1 ATGMLLMRRKG
12 QTAPFTLITLIL
24 LFGRKKT
31 EQEENK
37 NTAEPLNREPFPVP
51 DIIKKTITSNDVSR
65 SRDRLRLASLERD
78 IIGDALTKIYE
89 AETKG
94 QINDSEKNQL
104 LQRYKTD
111 LKRVD
116 GEIDTHKRTVDL
128 YELESAKDELLKS
141 FQEKMLEI
149 DLKISQIRPT
159 VTATSETITKSPEPP
174 KTETSPTPL
183 VTNPPKERQTKEKPK
198 NKAEERLETIREEVL
213 NTMANPRPRQ
223 GRRSRAASREDC
235 RFNSKEAHHRSRRE
249 ETRKN
254 LGRTTANTGRDS
266 SIRLRIDR
274 REDQKDL
281 REDSSERG
289 RR

>member
-1 ATGMLLMRRKG
+1 MLLLRRKG
-12 QTAPFTLITLIL
+12 HTAPFTLLTLIL

-31 EQEENK
+31 EQEETKIAPETNQ
-37 NTAEPLNREPFPVP
+37 REPFPVP
-51 DIIKKTITSNDVSR
+51 DILKKTITSTDVSR

-89 AETKG
+89 AETRG
-94 QINDSEKNQL
+94 QINDIEKNQL

-128 YELESAKDELLKS
+128 YELESAKEDLLKS

-159 VTATSETITKSPEPP
+159 VITSPEPTSKPTESP
-174 KTETSPTPL
+174 KTESSPPPPQAS
-183 VTNPPKERQTKEKPK
+183 PPKERPAKEKPK

-213 NTMANPRPRQ
+213 KAMERLEQ
-223 GRRSRAASREDC
+223 I
-235 RFNSKEAHHRSRRE
+235 
-249 ETRKN
+249 ETE
-254 LGRTTANTGRDS
+254 G
-266 SIRLRIDR
+266 
-274 REDQKDL
+274 
-281 REDSSERG
+281 
-289 RR
+289 

>member
-1 ATGMLLMRRKG
+1 MRRKG
-12 QTAPFTLITLIL
+12 QTAPLTLLTLIL

-31 EQEENK
+31 EREETK
-37 NTAEPLNREPFPVP
+37 AIPEPVNREPFPVP
-51 DIIKKTITSNDVSR
+51 DILKKTITSIDISR
-65 SRDRLRLASLERD
+65 SRDRLRMASLERD

-89 AETKG
+89 AETRG

-128 YELESAKDELLKS
+128 YELESAKEDLLKS

-159 VTATSETITKSPEPP
+159 VTATIETAAKPPDSP
-174 KTETSPTPL
+174 KTEASPTPPP
-183 VTNPPKERQTKEKPK
+183 TNPPKERPAKEKPK

-213 NTMANPRPRQ
+213 KAMERLEQ
-223 GRRSRAASREDC
+223 I
-235 RFNSKEAHHRSRRE
+235 
-249 ETRKN
+249 ETE
-254 LGRTTANTGRDS
+254 G
-266 SIRLRIDR
+266 
-274 REDQKDL
+274 
-281 REDSSERG
+281 
-289 RR
+289 

>member
-1 ATGMLLMRRKG
+1 MLLLRRKG
-12 QTAPFTLITLIL
+12 QTAPFTLLTLIL

-31 EQEENK
+31 EQDENK
-37 NTAEPLNREPFPVP
+37 DTDAPIKREPFPLP
-51 DIIKKTITSNDVSR
+51 DILKKTITSNDVSR

-89 AETKG
+89 AETRG

-128 YELESAKDELLKS
+128 YDLESAKEDLLKS

-159 VTATSETITKSPEPP
+159 VITTSETTPKPTEPP
-174 KTETSPTPL
+174 KIETSPTPAP
-183 VTNPPKERQTKEKPK
+183 TNPPKERPLKEKPR

-213 NTMANPRPRQ
+213 KAMERLEQ
-223 GRRSRAASREDC
+223 I
-235 RFNSKEAHHRSRRE
+235 
-249 ETRKN
+249 ETE
-254 LGRTTANTGRDS
+254 G
-266 SIRLRIDR
+266 
-274 REDQKDL
+274 
-281 REDSSERG
+281 
-289 RR
+289 

>member
-1 ATGMLLMRRKG
+1 MRRKG

-37 NTAEPLNREPFPVP
+37 NTTEPINGERFPVP
-51 DIIKKTITSNDVSR
+51 DRLKKTITSNDVSR

-128 YELESAKDELLKS
+128 YELESAKENLLKS

-159 VTATSETITKSPEPP
+159 VTTTSEPMVKPSEPP
-174 KTETSPTPL
+174 KTEISPTPL
-183 VTNPPKERQTKEKPK
+183 ATNAPKERPAKEKPK

-213 NTMANPRPRQ
+213 KAMERLEQ
-223 GRRSRAASREDC
+223 I
-235 RFNSKEAHHRSRRE
+235 
-249 ETRKN
+249 ETE
-254 LGRTTANTGRDS
+254 G
-266 SIRLRIDR
+266 
-274 REDQKDL
+274 
-281 REDSSERG
+281 
-289 RR
+289 

>member
-1 ATGMLLMRRKG
+1 MLLLRRKG
-12 QTAPFTLITLIL
+12 QTAPFTLLTLIL

-31 EQEENK
+31 EQDENK
-37 NTAEPLNREPFPVP
+37 ETDAPIKREPFPLP
-51 DIIKKTITSNDVSR
+51 DILKKTITSNDVSR

-89 AETKG
+89 AETRG

-116 GEIDTHKRTVDL
+116 GEIGTHKKTVDL
-128 YELESAKDELLKS
+128 YELESAKEDLLKS

-159 VTATSETITKSPEPP
+159 VSTTLETTPKPPETP
-174 KTETSPTPL
+174 KTETNPTPPPS
-183 VTNPPKERQTKEKPK
+183 NPPKERPPKEKPK

-213 NTMANPRPRQ
+213 KAMERLEQ
-223 GRRSRAASREDC
+223 I
-235 RFNSKEAHHRSRRE
+235 
-249 ETRKN
+249 ETE
-254 LGRTTANTGRDS
+254 G
-266 SIRLRIDR
+266 
-274 REDQKDL
+274 
-281 REDSSERG
+281 
-289 RR
+289 